1 MEANNPTKKN
11 SSIESILSVFRK
23 LTSRQF
29 LLVSSVIVALW
40 TGISAVLLKVAV
52 HKLQETVHPIAAQ
65 NAWIYFVTPA
75 IGILLTV
82 LFIRFAL
89 GGVLRKGTYHVI
101 ASITKHSSRLPSRES
116 FAHAVTSALT
126 VGFGGS
132 AGLESPIVQTGAA
145 IGSTYSGLFPIGYRD
160 RTILLACGAAAGIS
174 TAFNAP
180 IAGVLFALEVLLV
193 DVSVTS
199 FIPLL
204 IAGAVGA
211 LCSNVILSE
220 GITLSF
226 RTITPFNYHNTFY
239 YVVLGAVCG
248 AMSVMYLRLYARLEG
263 AFGKVPPVTRYI
275 VGCLL
280 LGLLIMVLP
289 SLFGEGYSSIKNLA
303 SSNPASLFAGS
314 VFERWFTADSFSAY
328 VGVLL
333 VALIKVFAVSC
344 TLNAGGNGGN
354 FAPSLLIGACL
365 GFSLAAMANFTGVT
379 HLPLANFCLVAM
391 AGVLTG
397 IFHAPLTAIFLIAEI
412 TGGYDLIIPLMIV
425 AAISTAVSKY
435 FNPRSLDEAKLY
447 KVVLRES
454 DPRGRDV
461 QILSQLSVLD
471 IIEKD
476 FLPIQAGSTLRTLTT
491 VIGKSK
497 RNVFPVIN
505 STNQLLGIISLEDIR
520 EMMFD
525 STRYDTTLVDKLMR
539 TPAVTADVTDSMDVV
554 MDKFDKS
561 GVWNIPILNEKEYI
575 GFISKSAILSNYRKQ
590 LRTNHD
596 E

>member
-1 MEANNPTKKN
+1 MEGSSEKK
-11 SSIESILSVFRK
+11 ESGLDLILSVFRK

-40 TGISAVLLKVAV
+40 TGISAVILKVSV
-52 HKLQETVHPIAAQ
+52 HKVQEVLLPLAARHG
-65 NAWIYFVTPA
+65 WIYFVAPSV
-75 IGILLTV
+75 GILLSI
-82 LFIRFAL
+82 LFVWLVL

-101 ASITKHSSRLPSRES
+101 ASITKHSSRLPSKET
-116 FAHAVTSALT
+116 FGHVVTSALT

-145 IGSTYSGLFPIGYRD
+145 IGSTYAKLFPVGYRD

-211 LCSNVILSE
+211 LCSNVILAE

-226 RTITPFNYHNTFY
+226 RDITPFNYHNTLY
-239 YVVLGAVCG
+239 YILLGLSCGLVSVL
-248 AMSVMYLRLYARLEG
+248 YLRLYSRLDVLLNSVFKS
-263 AFGKVPPVTRYI
+263 AITRY
-275 VGCLL
+275 VFGCVL
-280 LGLLIMVLP
+280 LGLLILILP
-289 SLFGEGYSSIKNLA
+289 PLFGEGYTSIKNLA
-303 SSNPASLFAGS
+303 AASPSSLFQGS
-314 VFERWFTADSFSAY
+314 ILEKWFTEDEFSIYAA
-328 VGVLL
+328 VFL
-333 VALIKVFAVSC
+333 VALIKVFAVSF

-354 FAPSLLIGACL
+354 FAPSLLIGACV
-365 GFSLAAMANFTGVT
+365 GFSLAAMANFVGLT
-379 HLPLANFCLVAM
+379 HLPLANFCVVAM

-412 TGGYDLIIPLMIV
+412 TGGYELIIPLMIV

-435 FNPRSLDEAKLY
+435 FNSRSLDEAKLY

-461 QILSQLSVLD
+461 QILSQLSVAG

-476 FLPIQAGSTLRTLTT
+476 FIPVQAGSTLRTLTT

-505 STNQLLGIISLEDIR
+505 STNQLMGIISLEDIR

-525 STRYDTTLVDKLMR
+525 SSLYDTTLVDKMMR
-539 TPAVTADVTDSMDVV
+539 TPAVTADLTDSMDVV

-561 GVWNIPILNEKEYI
+561 GVWNIPVLSAKEYV
-575 GFISKSAILSNYRKQ
+575 GFISKSAILASYREQ
-590 LRTNHD
+590 LRDNQH
-596 E
+596 